1 MGSHILSEERN
12 IGEIQFVRDLFDR
25 FLGVFQHIPD
35 IFRRIVMYPFQSCF
49 LTGNFTGIR

>member
-35 IFRRIVMYPFQSCF
+35 IFRRVVMYPFKAVF
-49 LTGNFTGIR
+49 